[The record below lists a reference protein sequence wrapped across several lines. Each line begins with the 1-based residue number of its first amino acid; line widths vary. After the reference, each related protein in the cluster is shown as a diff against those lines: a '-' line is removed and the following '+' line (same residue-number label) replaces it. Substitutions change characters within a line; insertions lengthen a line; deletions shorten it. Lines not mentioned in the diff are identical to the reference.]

1 MSRHLWNA
9 RGAKAGDQSRP
20 RPEPQHLGIF
30 AATVRAMKGM
40 TTRPTTEPSP
50 HPSEV
55 DLPVPRPAPEE
66 SEPPLPTEEITE
78 EIPRY
83 VEPEPTEPALAMLS
97 RGRHGMTR

>member
-9 RGAKAGDQSRP
+9 RGAKAVDPSRR

-30 AATVRAMKGM
+30 AATVRAMKGLA
-40 TTRPTTEPSP
+40 TRPATEPSP

-66 SEPPLPTEEITE
+66 IEPTLPADEITE
-78 EIPRY
+78 EFPRY
-83 VEPEPTEPALAMLS
+83 VEMEPTEPALAMLS
-97 RGRHGMTR
+97 RGRHGMTW